1 MLIDLNKWFSLAR
14 QLMYEY
20 KCKVKRVVD
29 GHTVDVILD
38 LGFNVHHACRVR
50 LYGIDTP
57 ESRTRDKDEK
67 VRGLLAKQFL
77 KDSIT
82 KKKVVLKTKL
92 RDSRG
97 KFGRVLAEVWVNE
110 QNVNEDMVKK
120 GYGVAYHGQNKE
132 EVEKEH
138 LENRQF
144 LIDKGVFDPKSV
156 GG

>member
-1 MLIDLNKWFSLAR
+1 
-14 QLMYEY
+14 MYEY

-29 GHTVDVILD
+29 GDTVDVVLD
-38 LGFNVHHACRVR
+38 LGFNIHHACRVR
-50 LYGIDTP
+50 LVGIDTP

-67 VRGLLAKQFL
+67 VRGNLAKQFL
-77 KDSIT
+77 KDSIA
-82 KKKVVLKTKL
+82 KKKVILKTKL

-110 QNVNEDMVKK
+110 QNINETMVTKR
-120 GYGVAYHGQNKE
+120 YAVAYHGQNKQD
-132 EVEKEH
+132 VEKEH

-144 LIDKGVFDPKSV
+144 LIDTGVFDPKLV